1 MPKPADCSVT
11 GLRPRYV
18 LTTHPPCQ
26 AGPALGSQRAR
37 VRGVAVRLMPLGDLL
52 DLARACNRSQSLPA
66 PMMRSMIVAMLSR
79 VDEYSQPHAAKPVA
93 TPAP

>member
-26 AGPALGSQRAR
+26 AGPALGSQPAR
-37 VRGVAVRLMPLGDLL
+37 VRGLAVRLMPLADLL
-52 DLARACNRSQSLPA
+52 DLAR
-66 PMMRSMIVAMLSR
+66 V
-79 VDEYSQPHAAKPVA
+79 
-93 TPAP
+93 